1 MWNVVEEHSYS
12 SSEIADKFIR
22 SEYNNVCFDGSDLP
36 NQVNEFL
43 RANRNDRKY
52 HLSEQQRGFVM
63 ETLLD
68 TFQRQIRYRFDD

>member
-1 MWNVVEEHSYS
+1 MWKAVEEHYYGSDY
-12 SSEIADKFIR
+12 IADKFIR

-36 NQVNEFL
+36 LQVDEFL
-43 RANRNDRKY
+43 RAHRNERKY
-52 HLSEQQRGFVM
+52 QLSEQEREFVL